1 MIGRHVTVID
11 YGIGNLL
18 NVVRALEHCGASVQ
32 VAELLK
38 KAGIVEQKA
47 EKTFRKIIKR

>member
-1 MIGRHVTVID
+1 VSARHVTVID

-32 VAELLK
+32 VP
-38 KAGIVEQKA
+38 I
-47 EKTFRKIIKR
+47 RPRR